1 MNLPKDLDFFVMLS
15 SASNIIGLTGQSN
28 YAVWNSHM
36 DGLARYRIAHGQ
48 KAVSLDLGTMIDDGI
63 LVETA
68 RLLDKVPAY
77 GSLVPVTRAQLY
89 GILNDYCKTSKQIL
103 DPDTAQLN
111 LFQEVTSVR
120 EAREIVRRAVIG
132 KMVHSYH
139 LMPEDA
145 EVDAYAPLHT
155 FCVDS
160 LLEVELCNWIGKEVA
175 VDIAVM
181 EIIKD
186 TNEKPF
192 VCACGQTFARK
203 DLLKRHQRI
212 AHGGDQ
218 NLTPSRKEARS
229 RASELHSDTISPSNN
244 RTSRVETPN
253 TTEPYLSAS
262 TPGFNATVGTSSR
275 AASNGNHL
283 VGYNTSANESVV
295 EATPKTLPAG
305 ISPGNTVLPI
315 TQGPDV
321 TFPDPPSFYDP
332 LVDFTSF
339 IDSMGLALDSE
350 SLIDLRSVPLEHA
363 PLSNEVD
370 NYHTRVSLNS
380 RPDYDEEQSEGAHRA
395 QSPTLLPI
403 PLNPA
408 AVQAAV
414 YMPQLKITEAQ
425 RTHLV
430 QALGPFQHL
439 LPGFALPSR
448 DSLTRF
454 LNAYFDRVYP
464 HFPFMHGPS
473 FLPENYSL
481 ELILSMA
488 ASGAQYRCLLN
499 LAIYATWQQDPE
511 VVKGVCGLQSTLVRL
526 LRESGLVE
534 VNIPD
539 SDELD
544 WRTWLCLELDR
555 RVKLFAFAFLNLQ
568 SIAYNLPPIL
578 LSHEINL
585 RLPCTCEEW
594 RAVDESNWR
603 QFRRDIHREQSL
615 FQDALAFL
623 LAGKDAPSSLKPIPS
638 PSASII
644 LIHGLLHRILLSR
657 QASLS
662 GVISSDQLD
671 IFENALRRWTSTW
684 QLAPES
690 SLDPLNPNGPIPF
703 TSTALLG
710 LAYTRLQLDLG
721 PCRALITRD
730 PRQIASTLLDSRPL
744 IRSRRLLPALLHAT
758 HALSIPVKLGLEYIS
773 RSQAFVWSNQH
784 ALCGVEFAVLLSK
797 WLHAVGETQERQPL
811 EEHEQ
816 RLLNWVR
823 RIVEEGRTSL
833 DDSEDN
839 TSDGL
844 NYALVA
850 ITGWKLAPSVKYKPD
865 GLDGSLGIPSSNLNA
880 DDVTLWKA
888 LDSQADKEIL
898 SRYPCGFSTWYPEFV
913 YDAVPYAHPFIL
925 EKQSFPLKLEYIPFP

>member
-1 MNLPKDLDFFVMLS
+1 MRVTKPDNL
-15 SASNIIGLTGQSN
+15 Q
-28 YAVWNSHM
+28 
-36 DGLARYRIAHGQ
+36 
-48 KAVSLDLGTMIDDGI
+48 
-63 LVETA
+63 
-68 RLLDKVPAY
+68 
-77 GSLVPVTRAQLY
+77 
-89 GILNDYCKTSKQIL
+89 
-103 DPDTAQLN
+103 
-111 LFQEVTSVR
+111 
-120 EAREIVRRAVIG
+120 
-132 KMVHSYH
+132 
-139 LMPEDA
+139 
-145 EVDAYAPLHT
+145 
-155 FCVDS
+155 
-160 LLEVELCNWIGKEVA
+160 
-175 VDIAVM
+175 
-181 EIIKD
+181 D

-192 VCACGQTFARK
+192 ACACGQTFARK

-212 AHGGDQ
+212 THSGDQ
-218 NLTPSRKEARS
+218 NPTPSRIEGAQ
-229 RASELHSDTISPSNN
+229 ASELHSDTISPLRNHS
-244 RTSRVETPN
+244 SRVETPN
-253 TTEPYLSAS
+253 PTESCISSS
-262 TPGFNATVGTSSR
+262 TPSFRATVDTSSR
-275 AASNGNHL
+275 VASNGNHPL
-283 VGYNTSANESVV
+283 PEYVPVVNEPAI
-295 EATPKTLPAG
+295 ETTAPTLPVA
-305 ISPGNTVLPI
+305 ISSGDTILPI
-315 TQGPDV
+315 AQALDT
-321 TFPDPPSFYDP
+321 TFPEPDNLYDP
-332 LVDFTSF
+332 LEDFTSF
-339 IDSMGLALDSE
+339 IDNMGLALDSE
-350 SLIDLRSVPLEHA
+350 SLIDLRKTPLEHTSLPNVLQA
-363 PLSNEVD
+363 D
-370 NYHTRVSLNS
+370 NGHTRVPQHS
-380 RPDYDEEQSEGAHRA
+380 RPDYDEEQSEGAHRMH
-395 QSPTLLPI
+395 SPTLLPI

-414 YMPQLKITEAQ
+414 YMPQLKITETQ

-439 LPGFALPSR
+439 MPGFTLPSR

-473 FLPENYSL
+473 FLPENFPL

-488 ASGAQYRCLLN
+488 ASGAQYRYEHRKGRLLFYASKTIFHERRRHREAISCNFDLIPQPIVLNPDPYYPCPTITDDIRCLLN

-511 VVKGVCGLQSTLVRL
+511 VVKGVCDLQSTLVRL

-534 VNIPD
+534 VSIPD
-539 SDELD
+539 SNELD
-544 WRTWLCLELDR
+544 WKTWLRLELDR

-594 RAVDESNWR
+594 RAIDESNWR
-603 QFRRDIHREQSL
+603 QFRRDIPREQSL

-623 LAGKDAPSSLKPIPS
+623 LASKDAPSSIKPIPS
-638 PSASII
+638 PTASII
-644 LIHGLLHRILLSR
+644 VIHGLLHLILLSR

-662 GVISSDQLD
+662 GAVSSNQLD

-721 PCRALITRD
+721 PCRALMTRD
-730 PRQIASTLLDSRPL
+730 PRQIASALLDSGPL

-797 WLHAVGETQERQPL
+797 WLHAVGETQEKHPL

-816 RLLNWVR
+816 RLLSWVR

-833 DDSEDN
+833 DDSEDT
-839 TSDGL
+839 TSEGL
-844 NYALVA
+844 NCER
-850 ITGWKLAPSVKYKPD
+850 LAFFVVHLWARIMR
-865 GLDGSLGIPSSNLNA
+865 GNA
-880 DDVTLWKA
+880 QW
-888 LDSQADKEIL
+888 
-898 SRYPCGFSTWYPEFV
+898 
-913 YDAVPYAHPFIL
+913 PFIDNIGHSL
-925 EKQSFPLKLEYIPFP
+925 ELYASGRYVLS